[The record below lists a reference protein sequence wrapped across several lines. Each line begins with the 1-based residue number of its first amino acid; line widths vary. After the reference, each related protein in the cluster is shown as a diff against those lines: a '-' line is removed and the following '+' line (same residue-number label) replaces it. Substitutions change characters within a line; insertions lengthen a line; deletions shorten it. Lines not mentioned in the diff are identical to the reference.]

1 MTELLKLEPKYSTT
15 CNVVYEKPVLD
26 VNPENELETFLFY
39 PEGVG
44 RKGEGGLRT
53 KGYFKAPM
61 NLFGEQSGTSVQKP
75 LISIITVVFNGEQLL
90 EKTIQSVINQT
101 YDNVEYII
109 IDGGSTDRTIEIIQK
124 YEHAIDYWI
133 SENDKGIYN
142 AMNKGISLATGA
154 WVNFMNG
161 GDFFYRLDVLESMFD
176 KRNYHGVGVIYGN
189 HQVRYPSGRFRLAK
203 SGKIENLWKGSQFCH
218 QASFISLNYH
228 KQNAFNLCE
237 KIVADF
243 EFFYIA
249 WKRKVKFFRVNVTVA
264 SYESGGVSD
273 VNRIDSI
280 VGCWGKVDKNIKT
293 SVFYSFKVLKES
305 FKLVIKDVLK

>member
-161 GDFFYRLDVLESMFD
+161 GDIF
-176 KRNYHGVGVIYGN
+176 
-189 HQVRYPSGRFRLAK
+189 
-203 SGKIENLWKGSQFCH
+203 
-218 QASFISLNYH
+218 
-228 KQNAFNLCE
+228 
-237 KIVADF
+237 
-243 EFFYIA
+243 
-249 WKRKVKFFRVNVTVA
+249 
-264 SYESGGVSD
+264 
-273 VNRIDSI
+273 
-280 VGCWGKVDKNIKT
+280 
-293 SVFYSFKVLKES
+293 
-305 FKLVIKDVLK
+305 